1 MIQYLV
7 LLNVESA
14 KTDKRSIFLLRSN
27 AFAAKS
33 FEEGF

>member
-14 KTDKRSIFLLRSN
+14 ETGRRPIFFIRSN